1 MILAD
6 ANLLL
11 CANDEASPHHAVE
24 HGAVLCTTDRD
35 FTRFP
40 ALKILDPLKSK
51 ASVPSQKT

>member
-6 ANLLL
+6 ANFLL

-24 HGAVLCTTDRD
+24 HLAVLCATDRD

-51 ASVPSQKT
+51 TSVPPQKI